1 MVMDLNGM
9 GLVCDNP
16 VVRGKELDDFLRKF
30 NVLNSSELKD
40 AFEVTCKDLLRI
52 LSQTVPCVGC
62 RRRLVTT
69 SFLYASLLQYSIL

>member
-1 MVMDLNGM
+1 M

-30 NVLNSSELKD
+30 NVLTSSELKC

-69 SFLYASLLQYSIL
+69 SFLYAILLHYPIL